1 MKKWMSIIALITLI
15 LGSFPKIGLAAPTV
29 AELEDYLSEIGWTKE
44 ELEEYLDF
52 DDLTI
57 EDFETIDE
65 LKEYLGS
72 PITDENLNELLDRYD
87 LTLEELENL
96 LREYGELDEG
106 EHIKDVFFFYE
117 DLEATVSYYMENP
130 LTPINEENLQQLLDE
145 YGLTMEELEDL
156 LQKNGDSLDNYEYI
170 EDLDMAV
177 DYYLNYAEL
186 VNEELAK
193 YGITTEEIDNLI
205 NYLSTLNYE
214 DPAFEE
220 KMMELAERME
230 SFGDFESAEDL
241 TPEQIAEMA
250 DIMNDLL
257 DLFQLKVKYYLVKGN
272 ERKAVSIDTL
282 ITMESPNGY
291 DLAIELYDLQ
301 GNLLMDMIL
310 TAEMFGS
317 ELIKETGEDLKQV
330 EKVVKTMPEIKSKTV
345 KGAKLPK
352 TASSYPANI
361 LLGLMIVLIGFIL
374 FRKWKGI
381 YVG

>member
-15 LGSFPKIGLAAPTV
+15 LGSSPKIGLAALTE
-29 AELEDYLSEIGWTKE
+29 AELGDYLSEIGWTKE
-44 ELEEYLDF
+44 ELIEYLDF
-52 DDLTI
+52 DGLTI

-65 LKEYLGS
+65 LREYLGP
-72 PITDENLNELLDRYD
+72 PITEQNLNELLAKYD

-96 LREYGELDEG
+96 LKENGELDEG
-106 EHIKDVFFFYE
+106 EQIQDVFFFIN
-117 DLEATVSYYMENP
+117 DLDETVSFYLDNP
-130 LTPINEENLQQLLDE
+130 STPINDENLQELLDK
-145 YGLTMEELEDL
+145 YGLTKKELEDL
-156 LQKNGDSLDNYEYI
+156 LHKNGDSLDNYQYI

-205 NYLSTLNYE
+205 NYLSTLDYE

-330 EKVVKTMPEIKSKTV
+330 EKVIKTMPESKSKTV

-352 TASSYPANI
+352 TASSYPVNI